1 MKEWY
6 QSKTFWFNVL
16 TALITIAT
24 FFGYTPNQEIANQT
38 TTYLLV
44 IAPAVNLLLRY
55 VTTKG
60 IRLWN

>member
-6 QSKTFWFNVL
+6 QSKTFWFNAL
-16 TALITIAT
+16 TALITIFS
-24 FFGYTPNQEIANQT
+24 FFGYTPNQEIADQT

-44 IAPAVNLLLRY
+44 LAPAVNLLLRF

-60 IRLWN
+60 IKL